1 MKKFFLVFFCIL
13 STSLYSTNAQSVYTL
28 QKGTIISATVENPVN
43 SRSSNAND
51 TFTAKV
57 SKPVLVNQIEILPV
71 GSLLEGRVLKA
82 KPASFKG
89 RNGELEVKF
98 EYLILP
104 NGKRRQIDADL
115 INFSLPKSEN
125 RLGLFTSIFGGLGAL
140 IGAVSAEGKGALI
153 GAVSGLAIG
162 VGVVVFQKGK
172 EISIGANQQ
181 IEIRLNQDVIL
192 PATDF

>member
-13 STSLYSTNAQSVYTL
+13 SASLYSTDAQSAYTL
-28 QKGTIISATVENPVN
+28 QKGTIISAIVENPVN

-140 IGAVSAEGKGALI
+140 IGTVSAEGKGALI

-162 VGVVVFQKGK
+162 VGVVVLQKGK
-172 EISIGANQQ
+172 EVSISANQQ

>member
-125 RLGLFTSIFGGLGAL
+125 RLGLFTSTFGGLGAL

>member
-1 MKKFFLVFFCIL
+1 MKKFFLIFFCIL
-13 STSLYSTNAQSVYTL
+13 SVLLRSTDAQSAYTL
-28 QKGTIISATVENPVN
+28 QKGTIISATVENPVD
-43 SRSSNAND
+43 SGSSNAND

-82 KPASFKG
+82 KPASFNG
-89 RNGELEVKF
+89 QNGELEVKF

-104 NGKRRQIDADL
+104 DGKRRQIDADL
-115 INFSLPKSEN
+115 INFPLPKSEKH
-125 RLGLFTSIFGGLGAL
+125 LGLFAFIFGSLGAL
-140 IGAVSAEGKGALI
+140 IGTISAEEKGALI
-153 GAVSGLAIG
+153 GAVSGSAIG
-162 VGVVVFQKGK
+162 VGVAALQKGK